1 MSNNFVQRNTN
12 YKKRNRKKPP
22 VFKFVV
28 AFLSVA
34 VVVGG
39 IVLCTVLIGNNNTQ
53 QASTNPQTSDSPAK
67 EQKPTESSAQDTEKP
82 KPKQAFT
89 GYEGD
94 LKYTEKLIKSDELND
109 LSSEFI
115 ALYDTEKDEITYTK
129 NADKKCYPASTTKL
143 LTAIVASRIMDEDD
157 VITVGDEL
165 DLVDPESSV
174 ANLIKGEKLTFKQ
187 LMLALLLPSGNDAA
201 YTMAVSSARKYTGND
216 NLPVDE
222 AVKVFTDLMNTAAE
236 ELGAT
241 NSHFV
246 NPDGWHNDNHY
257 TTAKDLI
264 KIANFARSIDI
275 IKTTMS
281 TYDTLE
287 TLVSG
292 EEHYWANSN
301 KLINEGEP
309 CYSPYADGMKTG
321 FTDEAGTSIV
331 ASFTKDNVTQIAVVM
346 NGSDVY
352 SKYDD
357 ALKLAKVGFKQHN
370 IDFY

>member
-12 YKKRNRKKPP
+12 YKKRNRKRPTFLKII
-22 VFKFVV
+22 V

-39 IVLCTVLIGNNNTQ
+39 VVLCTVLINSNNPQ
-53 QASTNPQTSDSPAK
+53 QASAKTQTAESSKK
-67 EQKPTESSAQDTEKP
+67 EQKPAESSVQEEKP
-82 KPKQAFT
+82 QPKPTFT
-89 GYEGD
+89 GYDGK
-94 LKYTEKLIKSDELND
+94 LKYTEKIIKSDELGD

-165 DLVDPESSV
+165 DLVDPESSI
-174 ANLIKGEKLTFKQ
+174 ANLVKGEKLTFKQ

-216 NLPVDE
+216 KLPVDE

-264 KIANFARSIDI
+264 KIANFARNIDI

-301 KLINEGEP
+301 KLIDENEP
-309 CYSPYADGMKTG
+309 CYSQYADGMKTG
-321 FTDEAGTSIV
+321 FTDEAGTSVV
-331 ASFTKDNVTQIAVVM
+331 ASFTKDDVTQIAVVM
-346 NGSDVY
+346 NGTDVY

-357 ALKLAKVGFKQHN
+357 ALKLAKVGFEQHN